1 MKSLLSLVVSAGV
14 VMLALSTS
22 QVSAQTEPGT
32 LDPIDDAVGI
42 EPMAAGES
50 FAQDVCDPCDAC
62 DCCDSGVYVRR
73 FGGGRIRSAVAGA
86 RSSVSS
92 MAASGQPLIDPWMRA
107 DWTAAQRAAMSSWH
121 AGYYHTEWG
130 APLALVVP
138 PTARSH
144 TRWSWGVAQSS
155 VLPLYHQFERPYPGP
170 AIGAQYG
177 DASGSLR
184 PTPRWPSHT
193 DQFGVYHVRGPW

>member
-1 MKSLLSLVVSAGV
+1 MKSLLSIVVLAGV
-14 VMLALSTS
+14 VTLALSTT
-22 QVSAQTEPGT
+22 QVSAQTEPGA
-32 LDPIDDAVGI
+32 LGPIDDATGI

-50 FAQDVCDPCDAC
+50 FVHDAC
-62 DCCDSGVYVRR
+62 DSCDYCDSGVYVRR
-73 FGGGRIRSAVAGA
+73 FGSGRLRGAATGA
-86 RSSVSS
+86 RHSLSS

-130 APLALVVP
+130 APLALMVP
-138 PTARSH
+138 PTVRSQ

-155 VLPLYHQFERPYPGP
+155 VQPLYHQFERPYPGP
-170 AIGAQYG
+170 PIGAMYG

-193 DQFGVYHVRGPW
+193 DQFGVYYIRGPW